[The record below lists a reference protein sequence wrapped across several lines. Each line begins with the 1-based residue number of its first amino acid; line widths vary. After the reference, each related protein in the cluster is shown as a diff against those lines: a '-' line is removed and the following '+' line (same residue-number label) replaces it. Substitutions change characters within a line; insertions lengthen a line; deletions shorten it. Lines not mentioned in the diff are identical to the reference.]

1 LSGAKEAGANTELAC
16 LSALTINYC
25 QGCHHCLKQGVC
37 IISDDVGLLIEK
49 LLQADGIVLAS
60 PTQAQSISGNMKVF
74 IDRLILQLLNQSFK
88 DKYVASVSVGGIFG
102 MDKVTKYLND
112 TAWAMGA
119 YKVSSITATS
129 WEKGGIS
136 MKSEVLNQANKLGKD
151 LTIAIR
157 AKKTYFLQ
165 NFFRRIGPLRLF
177 RRLILMNKDNMPFV
191 YNHWKGKGWL

>member
-1 LSGAKEAGANTELAC
+1 M
-16 LSALTINYC
+16 
-25 QGCHHCLKQGVC
+25 
-37 IISDDVGLLIEK
+37 
-49 LLQADGIVLAS
+49 LQADGIVLAS
-60 PTQAQSISGNMKVF
+60 PTQAQTISGNMKVF
-74 IDRLILQLLNQSFK
+74 IDRLILQVLNQSFK

-119 YKVSSITATS
+119 YKVGSITATS

-151 LTIAIR
+151 LAIAIKG
-157 AKKTYFLQ
+157 KKKYFLQ

-177 RRLILMNKDNMPFV
+177 RKLILMNKDNMPFV